1 MENPRI
7 LFIHNKCM
15 PYRKP
20 LFNMLANRHD
30 VRFIFTNEK
39 KVEGLC
45 AEHKVLKRHG
55 LGPVNL
61 ALGLISV
68 LSQER
73 YDLIV
78 LPPADLPGGLLDN
91 LICLIAARIKRKP
104 YLIWS
109 GRWKWKEDNKYLIR
123 RFYTFFDRTL
133 IGFIYRNADAC
144 ISYGM
149 KHKEYLLSLN
159 VSENKIFIAPQAS
172 AAIQDADDNG
182 INKIEEEL
190 DIGNKKVILY
200 VGRLIKIKGV
210 NYLIEAFAK
219 IREEMEGACLLII
232 GEEGLYGK
240 TTEERFSIDKLKLFS
255 EDLGLKLNRDIYFL
269 GDIEGANLSRY
280 YLISNVFV
288 LPGITHRIAEAW
300 GLVLNEAMQFG
311 KPVISTDAVGAAYD
325 LIEDGINGFRVPE
338 RDVEAL
344 YKAMLKILSDK
355 EIEQKMGKESKRII
369 SNYSYESMFDG
380 FEKAINHALNQKGSS
395 SS

>member
-7 LFIHNKCM
+7 LFIHNRCM

-30 VRFIFTNEK
+30 VCFIFTNEK
-39 KVEGLC
+39 KVEGLF

-55 LGPVNL
+55 LGPINL
-61 ALGLISV
+61 AFGLVSA
-68 LSQER
+68 LSKER

-78 LPPADLPGGLLDN
+78 FPPADLPGGLLDN
-91 LICLIAARIKRKP
+91 VICFIVAKIKRKP

-109 GRWKWKEDNKYLIR
+109 GRWKWKEDNKYPIR

-159 VSENKIFIAPQAS
+159 VPENKIFIAPQAS
-172 AAIQDADDNG
+172 AAIQDANDDS
-182 INKIEEEL
+182 ISKIKEEL
-190 DIGNKKVILY
+190 GLGNKKVILY

-219 IREEMEGACLLII
+219 VKEELDRACLLII

-240 TTEERFSIDKLKLFS
+240 TTEERLSIDKLKLFS
-255 EDLGLKLNRDIYFL
+255 EHLGLELNRDIYFL
-269 GDIEGANLSRY
+269 GDIKGANLLRY
-280 YLISNVFV
+280 YLVSDVFV
-288 LPGITHRIAEAW
+288 LPGITHIIGEAW

-325 LIEDGINGFRVPE
+325 LIEDGVNGFMVPE
-338 RDVEAL
+338 RDVDAL
-344 YKAMLKILSDK
+344 CKAMSKILSDEK
-355 EIEQKMGKESKRII
+355 IEQKMGKESKRII
-369 SNYSYESMFDG
+369 SNYSYERMFDG
-380 FEKAINHALNQKGSS
+380 FEKAIYDALNQKGG
-395 SS
+395 